1 MEKQN
6 KKWVI
11 IMPIILALM
20 LVVGIYI
27 GNGLKVEN
35 ESSQFFI
42 YPQTNKLNALLNY
55 IEEEYVDSVSKN
67 KLIEGAIPVI
77 LEELDPHSVYIPAED
92 LQETNE
98 SLQGN
103 FDGIGIEFNILTDT
117 VIVINTIVGGPSEKV
132 GLMAGDRIVMV
143 DDSLIAGI
151 GLSSNDVVKLLK
163 GPGGTK
169 VKVGIMRKNEPEI
182 IDFEII
188 RDKIPMFSVD
198 VAYMVD
204 DSTGYLKMSKFS
216 KNTYEEFIDAIKKL
230 KAGGMQNLILDLR
243 GNGGGFLDVAVNI
256 SNEFLDAGKLI
267 VYHEGKAR
275 PKRESFSNAN
285 GMCINNKLVVL
296 IDEQSA
302 SASEILAGALQDNDR
317 GIIVGRRSFGKGLV
331 QEQTQFPDGSAL
343 RLTVARYY
351 TPTGRCIQRPYGNG
365 TFDYYHE
372 VVGRFEQG
380 EFYDADSIRVAD
392 SLKYFTPKGKVVY
405 GGGGIIPDIF
415 VPVDTS
421 GISDYFTRVRNRG
434 YIYQFAFDYADQHR
448 EKLSEFKNYKEL
460 AKYLKR
466 KKLLNEF
473 VAYTEKKGVK
483 GKPDDIRYSTEL
495 INTLIIGQ
503 IVRNIFN
510 DEGFYPIIQDVDM
523 TLKKAIEIIELE
535 K

>member
-11 IMPIILALM
+11 IMPIVLAIM
-20 LVVGIYI
+20 LIIGIYI

-35 ESSQFFI
+35 QGGQLFI

-67 KLIEGAIPVI
+67 KLIEDAIPII
-77 LEELDPHSVYIPAED
+77 LEELDPHSVYIPAKD

-103 FDGIGIEFNILTDT
+103 FDGIGIEFNILHDT
-117 VIVINTIVGGPSEKV
+117 VIVINTIVGGPSEKI
-132 GLMAGDRIVMV
+132 GLRAGDRIVLV

-230 KAGGMQNLILDLR
+230 KAGGMRNLILDLR

-351 TPTGRCIQRPYGNG
+351 TPTGRCIQRPYSNG

-380 EFYDADSIRVAD
+380 EFSEADSIPVAD
-392 SLKYFTPKGKVVY
+392 SLKYYTPKGKVVY

-421 GISDYFTRVRNRG
+421 GISDYFTRIQNRG
-434 YIYQFAFDYADQHR
+434 YIYQFAFDYSDQHR

-466 KKLLNEF
+466 KNLLNEF
-473 VAYTEKKGVK
+473 VSYAGKKGVK
-483 GKPDDIRYSTEL
+483 GSPADTQYSADL
-495 INTLIIGQ
+495 MNTLIIGQ

-510 DEGFYPIIQDVDM
+510 DEGFYPIIQDIDM
-523 TLKKAIEIIELE
+523 TLKKAIEIIGQE
-535 K
+535 